1 MPVAVKKIQLWR
13 AEVENKPGALAR
25 AIEPLVQAGG
35 NLNALMGYRHAGA
48 GAAAIEVFPVTGKK
62 AIKAAQ
68 TGGFGASAIP
78 ALLVEGDDRAGLGYA
93 IANAIA
99 AAEINMAF
107 FIAQVIG
114 RKFSAVLGFETEAD
128 AKKATPI
135 IKKAAEKKK

>member
-1 MPVAVKKIQLWR
+1 MPVAIKKIQLWR
-13 AEVENKPGALAR
+13 ADVENRPGTLAK
-25 AIEPLVQAGG
+25 AIEPLAQAG
-35 NLNALMGYRHAGA
+35 ASFKSLMGYRHAD
-48 GAAAIEVFPVTGKK
+48 AATASIEVFPVVGRK

-68 TGGFGASAIP
+68 TGGFGGSAIP

-93 IANAIA
+93 IANAVA

-114 RKFSAVLGFETEAD
+114 RKFSAVMGFETEAD

-135 IKKAAEKKK
+135 IKKAAGKKK